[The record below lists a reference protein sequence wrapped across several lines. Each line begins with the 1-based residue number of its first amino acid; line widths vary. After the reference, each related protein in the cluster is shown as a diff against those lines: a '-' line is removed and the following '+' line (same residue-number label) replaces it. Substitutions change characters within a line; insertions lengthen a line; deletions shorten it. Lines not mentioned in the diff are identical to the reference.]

1 MGQKDSMLKLRQ
13 QSFVRLYALSVTLW
27 PLLLLYS
34 GLPMYTAM
42 MSMNEQIEEL
52 CFYAFYTSSIFF
64 LGLGTISKPYEN
76 VLVKHG
82 WNLVGLISVIL
93 LFVIDTRSSLQVFFL
108 GLLLGF
114 AAFLGLPSALSSFLA
129 TTKTV
134 NRGKESGAFLL
145 LTYLSLLGLS
155 LLNQFAH
162 SLTLTALCL
171 ICVKALTIIL
181 ARPAYSWT
189 PPLEDVKAITLGKKA
204 TTALFTV
211 WLLFSLTDTLNAVII
226 RGFYGYYV
234 ERFFGQLA
242 LLVGLPSIL
251 VGGML
256 LDQVGRRPPIVASC
270 LFMGFSYMVLSFFP
284 RALYA
289 FSIVSGI
296 SWGFL
301 TVAFLLVVW
310 GDVAPQRLRPLLV
323 SLALSISILSL
334 MLQRLFTPLL
344 LFLNVSQCFGLAGFL
359 LLSAVGLMYFV
370 PETLPLELVEKR
382 RLKRYVKMAKRIK
395 REFEGRG

>member
-1 MGQKDSMLKLRQ
+1 MLKLRQ
-13 QSFVRLYALSVTLW
+13 QLFVRLYALSVTLW

-34 GLPMYTAM
+34 GLPMYAAM
-42 MSMNEQIEEL
+42 TSMNKQVEEL
-52 CFYAFYTSSIFF
+52 CFYAFYTSSISF
-64 LGLGTISKPYEN
+64 LGLGATLRVYED
-76 VLVKHG
+76 VLVKHS

-93 LFVIDTRSSLQVFFL
+93 LFVIDTRSPLQVFFL

-114 AAFLGLPSALSSFLA
+114 AAFLGLPGALSSFLA

-134 NRGKESGAFLL
+134 NRGKKSGVFLL

-155 LLNQFAH
+155 FLNQFAY

-171 ICVKALTIIL
+171 ICIKALSMVF
-181 ARPAYSWT
+181 ARRAYPWT
-189 PPLEDVKAITLGKKA
+189 PPLEDVKAITLGRKA
-204 TTALFTV
+204 TTALLTV
-211 WLLFSLTDTLNAVII
+211 WLLFSLTDTLNAVIV
-226 RGFYGYYV
+226 RGFYGYDV
-234 ERFFGQLA
+234 ERFFGQVT

-251 VGGML
+251 VGGTL

-270 LFMGFSYMVLSFFP
+270 LLMGFSYMVLSFFP
-284 RALYA
+284 YALYA
-289 FSIVSGI
+289 SSIVSGI
-296 SWGFL
+296 SWGVL
-301 TVAFLLVVW
+301 TVAFLPVVW
-310 GDVAPQRLRPLLV
+310 GDIAPRRLRPLFV
-323 SLALSISILSL
+323 SLASSILILSL
-334 MLQRLFTPLL
+334 MLQRLLTPLL

-382 RLKRYVKMAKRIK
+382 RLQRYVKMAKRIK